1 MKERLKS
8 NLGLKILSVFLGFFV
23 WLLVVNVSDPKQS
36 GERTVQLE
44 IINDDVLT
52 GAGLTYELAEKSS
65 VTIDYTVHMRDS
77 SQIQAS
83 DFRAYIDLADCNVL
97 GAVPVRLEIL
107 NNKDRVTDV
116 EANPSVVHVV
126 TEPLQR
132 KEFPLKVDMKGEAGK
147 GYEINGYTTGVDT
160 VWVSGPESLVG
171 QITAVGIEVDV
182 DGAEEDVT
190 GTAGPILY
198 DANGNPLNLGDRVSL
213 DQTEIDYSLQ
223 ILKVRQLALDFE
235 VGGNVAEGYRFT
247 GIECDTKT
255 ISVVGLR
262 SQLASITSVT
272 IPSSVLNV
280 EGMTGGKTVEVDVSQ
295 YLPEGVRMVTDTGDT
310 TIHIQLDVEK
320 LSSKEYTIDA
330 GDIELVGSNGEYEYT
345 FVPDELKVTVEGLGE
360 DLDSL
365 SSDDI
370 KASAD
375 VSGMEAGE
383 HQAVIT
389 FEELEH
395 GYEIVEYTPMAV
407 RVTADTQFVDPGE
420 DLDTGSQAGSKTEEG
435 DSQTEDETEAGK
447 RSASRTTV
455 N

>member
-160 VWVSGPESLVG
+160 V
-171 QITAVGIEVDV
+171 
-182 DGAEEDVT
+182 
-190 GTAGPILY
+190 
-198 DANGNPLNLGDRVSL
+198 
-213 DQTEIDYSLQ
+213 
-223 ILKVRQLALDFE
+223 
-235 VGGNVAEGYRFT
+235 
-247 GIECDTKT
+247 
-255 ISVVGLR
+255 
-262 SQLASITSVT
+262 
-272 IPSSVLNV
+272 
-280 EGMTGGKTVEVDVSQ
+280 
-295 YLPEGVRMVTDTGDT
+295 
-310 TIHIQLDVEK
+310 
-320 LSSKEYTIDA
+320 
-330 GDIELVGSNGEYEYT
+330 
-345 FVPDELKVTVEGLGE
+345 
-360 DLDSL
+360 
-365 SSDDI
+365 
-370 KASAD
+370 
-375 VSGMEAGE
+375 
-383 HQAVIT
+383 
-389 FEELEH
+389 
-395 GYEIVEYTPMAV
+395 
-407 RVTADTQFVDPGE
+407 
-420 DLDTGSQAGSKTEEG
+420 
-435 DSQTEDETEAGK
+435 
-447 RSASRTTV
+447 
-455 N
+455 